1 MEQLKHSPYSREG
14 LPFLCPRRRGQK
26 PPAVDLQ
33 AELCGRNTLPLRGI
47 NNFDVSKRFPIE
59 GSKAVEF
66 RAVFYNALNHPQYTP
81 GALSSGR
88 AVSSN
93 ITRNNLIS
101 GHPLFDRPDQVYD
114 SHAREIPFVPAV
126 HVLALSSRS
135 VSPNPHGE
143 FLGYY
148 RLGGWRNHDLPRQ

>member
-1 MEQLKHSPYSREG
+1 MEQLKHSPYSREC

-26 PPAVDLQ
+26 PPAFDLQ

-47 NNFDVSKRFPIE
+47 NNFDVSVSKRFPIE
-59 GSKAVEF
+59 GSKAVES

-81 GALSSGR
+81 GALNSVR

-93 ITRNNLIS
+93 ITRNNLIP

-114 SHAREIPFVPAV
+114 SHAREI
-126 HVLALSSRS
+126 HLVLR
-135 VSPNPHGE
+135 
-143 FLGYY
+143 FTF
-148 RLGGWRNHDLPRQ
+148 